1 MLYKFKSQE
10 AADVIMLKLNAEE
23 VLQIIGKPASPTG
36 IITVEQVP
44 AAVAA
49 LKAEVQRREAMG
61 QPQAASDERSPQ
73 DEVDEAKART
83 DLVTLRQR
91 VTPFI
96 ELLERSAAAARTWCG
111 ACDGA
116 RCIYSPPA
124 KPLAPEGRALDAY
137 TPLDQRIRRGLQ
149 QRACSAS
156 TNAWQRCPGATPS
169 ARAAALQWLTRPS
182 ASVLCASPM
191 RALVCATVQAAMAWP
206 CRKGSAARPASS
218 LPTPASL
225 NTAISGRAASAYCA
239 ELMPPCE
246 PLTARQPASRPGFSS
261 VIESTM
267 RSGGGFMGCPGKR
280 RSRVRDEPLARLQ
293 VITRSV
299 G

>member
-96 ELLERSAAAARTWCG
+96 DQLERSAAA
-111 ACDGA
+111 
-116 RCIYSPPA
+116 
-124 KPLAPEGRALDAY
+124 
-137 TPLDQRIRRGLQ
+137 
-149 QRACSAS
+149 
-156 TNAWQRCPGATPS
+156 
-169 ARAAALQWLTRPS
+169 
-182 ASVLCASPM
+182 
-191 RALVCATVQAAMAWP
+191 
-206 CRKGSAARPASS
+206 
-218 LPTPASL
+218 
-225 NTAISGRAASAYCA
+225 
-239 ELMPPCE
+239 
-246 PLTARQPASRPGFSS
+246 
-261 VIESTM
+261 
-267 RSGGGFMGCPGKR
+267 GKD
-280 RSRVRDEPLARLQ
+280 V
-293 VITRSV
+293 VWGV
-299 G
+299 

>member
-61 QPQAASDERSPQ
+61 QPQAASAERSPQ

-96 ELLERSAAAARTWCG
+96 DRLARSAAA
-111 ACDGA
+111 
-116 RCIYSPPA
+116 
-124 KPLAPEGRALDAY
+124 
-137 TPLDQRIRRGLQ
+137 
-149 QRACSAS
+149 
-156 TNAWQRCPGATPS
+156 
-169 ARAAALQWLTRPS
+169 
-182 ASVLCASPM
+182 
-191 RALVCATVQAAMAWP
+191 
-206 CRKGSAARPASS
+206 
-218 LPTPASL
+218 
-225 NTAISGRAASAYCA
+225 
-239 ELMPPCE
+239 
-246 PLTARQPASRPGFSS
+246 
-261 VIESTM
+261 
-267 RSGGGFMGCPGKR
+267 GKD
-280 RSRVRDEPLARLQ
+280 V
-293 VITRSV
+293 VWGV
-299 G
+299 